1 MNLGVRLTAWREY
14 AGYTQSKLASI
25 LGLTRSAVWQW
36 EEGRTN
42 PGSKHV
48 AAAVDAF
55 GISMERFYGP
65 LPRAK
70 TRKGR
75 AA

>member
-1 MNLGVRLTAWREY
+1 MNLGARLAAWREY
-14 AGYTQSKLASI
+14 AGYSQSKLARTI
-25 LGLTRSAVWQW
+25 GITRSAVWQW
-36 EEGRTN
+36 EDGETV
-42 PGSKHV
+42 PGARNL

-70 TRKGR
+70 ARR
-75 AA
+75 A